1 MPAIVALA
9 IRAII
14 QMIVTLG
21 LIKFA
26 ESFVLP
32 LLNKALQETM
42 KLFGVSEQ
50 QAEDIMANE
59 LVAFV
64 ESVGIGALV
73 LRSKLPL
80 KIADRLGFT
89 SRGWS
94 TRALTGKAGAA
105 TTAARASAI
114 PIIQVAAV
122 AEAQAIPLIASR
134 VGASAI
140 TVKSVLTTI
149 ASVVG
154 VPVGVLFVVGNFLDF
169 ASWNGSAYQ
178 GTFQK
183 VFALFGLQPDKPF
196 PKSSTLSAEVFDR
209 VYGAYKEEGAT
220 FINDPYKG
228 QTVPFTRQNMID
240 LLDRVGAALLLEI
253 GSASAKQVI
262 GVTTALIQYTK
273 VAAPVNYGT
282 GGVGAL
288 SVDSIISR
296 FVESSKRPDD
306 PQVRVFTGLI
316 AGGRLGDIVKFD
328 AREDDIIDSLDDLL
342 TAARNNLVPFLG
354 SLYGRMAYELKV
366 VPTVVDKDGIAR
378 TGAFQTVTVG
388 YASNGTP
395 KIKTIVNRWAV
406 LKVYVFT
413 KRGSRVLIDDI
424 ILGPVD
430 SVKLAVSPMIL
441 EKASAVISIAS
452 STDKIKDIAAV
463 VTSQPITISSPPVVP
478 LTEINKP
485 PIAPVIVEPTGGA
498 IIRADS
504 PVEERDIVVYPW
516 HPVGMPPT
524 GSPSVIFTDGSN
536 HYRIV
541 LINGTVMEEPLNL
554 PAALERQGAVNS
566 AISRNYSRQP
576 NGNWSS
582 RLENVEPI
590 FAYFKVP

>member
-1 MPAIVALA
+1 VVYA
-9 IRAII
+9 
-14 QMIVTLG
+14 
-21 LIKFA
+21 
-26 ESFVLP
+26 
-32 LLNKALQETM
+32 
-42 KLFGVSEQ
+42 
-50 QAEDIMANE
+50 
-59 LVAFV
+59 
-64 ESVGIGALV
+64 ESVGIGALL
-73 LRSKLPL
+73 LRTKLPL

-94 TRALTGKAGAA
+94 TRALTGKASAA
-105 TTAARASAI
+105 NTATRASAI
-114 PIIQVAAV
+114 PIIQVAGA
-122 AEAQAIPLIASR
+122 AEAHGIPLIAKR

-140 TVKSVLTTI
+140 TIKSVLSTI
-149 ASVVG
+149 ATVVG
-154 VPVGVLFVVGNFLDF
+154 VPTGVLFVVANFLDF
-169 ASWNGSAYQ
+169 ASWHGSAYQ

-183 VFALFGLQPDKPF
+183 VFALFGLHPDKPF

-228 QTVPFTRQNMID
+228 QTVEFTRQNMID
-240 LLDRVGAALLLEI
+240 LLDRVGAALLLEV

-282 GGVGAL
+282 GGVSAP
-288 SVDSIISR
+288 SVDSIISK

-306 PQVRVFTGLI
+306 LQVRVFTGLI
-316 AGGRLGDIVKFD
+316 AGGRLGDIVKFT

-388 YASNGTP
+388 YTSNGAP

-463 VTSQPITISSPPVVP
+463 VTSQPITISSTPVVP
-478 LTEINKP
+478 LTEIKKP

-504 PVEERDIVVYPW
+504 FVEAHDIVAHPW
-516 HPVGMPPT
+516 QPVGMPPT

-554 PAALERQGAVNS
+554 PNALERQGAVNS
-566 AISRNYSRQP
+566 VIYRNYSRQP

-582 RLENVEPI
+582 RQENVEPI